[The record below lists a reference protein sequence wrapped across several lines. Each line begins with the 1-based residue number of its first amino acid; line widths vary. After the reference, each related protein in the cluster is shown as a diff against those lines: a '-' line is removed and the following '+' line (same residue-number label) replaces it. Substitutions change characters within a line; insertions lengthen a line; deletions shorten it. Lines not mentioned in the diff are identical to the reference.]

1 MFIGMEVIMISTISQ
16 LLNLPGVTVQ
26 GCSEVEGFI
35 CIHLEMTS
43 SGACCPHCGKYS
55 EERHRERRIL
65 IRDLPTFGQKV
76 LLKVPRRQFY
86 CYSCQCYFTEELE
99 FLNPHRHHTKRYEEN
114 IYQRICSSTIEQIS
128 REENV
133 SRDEIQGIF
142 DAVYSRHQA
151 KNWSEAKRLS
161 IDEVAMHKGH
171 KDFVGVVSDIDAR
184 TLLEVAPSNSQK
196 DMTETLSQ
204 QPIEVRKQVK
214 EVSVDMWGGYPKV
227 IKEIFPNATIVFD
240 RFHVIKGV
248 NSELNRIRKDEG
260 ITDRGSKFILLKNF
274 EDLSDAQE
282 EKLIVIL
289 SRSETLTEAYILKEE
304 LREIYETPYN
314 VEEGMSAI
322 EKWLNKAQSFYHEA
336 TQTIRN
342 HLQGICNYFIS
353 RATSGVM
360 EGINNRIQLI
370 KRQAYGFVNFNNF
383 RSRLLACFS

>member
-1 MFIGMEVIMISTISQ
+1 MEFIMISSISQ
-16 LLNLPGVTVQ
+16 LLNLQGATVQ

-35 CIHLEMTS
+35 CIHLEITA
-43 SGACCPHCGKYS
+43 SGASCPHCGKYS
-55 EERHRERRIL
+55 EELHQDRPVL

-86 CYSCQCYFTEELE
+86 CHSCQGYFTEQLE

-114 IYQRICSSTIEQIS
+114 IYHRICSSTIEQIS
-128 REENV
+128 RDENL
-133 SRDEIQGIF
+133 STDEIQGIF
-142 DAVYSRHQA
+142 DYVWSQQQP
-151 KNWSEAKRLS
+151 KNWSEAKRVS
-161 IDEVAMHKGH
+161 MDEVAMHKGH
-171 KDFVGVVSDIDAR
+171 KDFIGVVSDIDAR
-184 TLLEVAPSNSQK
+184 TLLEVVPSNSQE

-204 QPIEVRKQVK
+204 QPIEVRKQVE

-227 IKEIFPNATIVFD
+227 IEVIFPNATIVYD
-240 RFHVIKGV
+240 RFHVIKKV
-248 NSELNRIRKDEG
+248 NDELNKIRKEEG
-260 ITDRGSKFILLKNF
+260 ITDKGSKFILLKNYV
-274 EDLSDAQE
+274 DLSDEQE

-289 SRSETLTEAYILKEE
+289 SQSETLAKAYILKEE
-304 LREIYETPYN
+304 LREIYETLYN
-314 VEEGMSAI
+314 VEEGKSEI
-322 EKWLNKAQSFYHEA
+322 EKWLDKAQSFYHEA
-336 TQTIRN
+336 TQTIRK

>member
-1 MFIGMEVIMISTISQ
+1 MEVVMISSISQ
-16 LLNLPGVTVQ
+16 LLNLPGTNVQ

-35 CIHLEMTS
+35 YIHLEITA
-43 SGACCPHCGKYS
+43 SGVCCPHCGKYS
-55 EERHRERRIL
+55 KEVRQNRPVL

-86 CYSCQCYFTEELE
+86 CQSCQRYFTEQLE

-114 IYQRICSSTIEQIS
+114 IYQRICSSTIKQIS
-128 REENV
+128 REENL
-133 SRDEIQGIF
+133 STDEIQGIF
-142 DAVYSRHQA
+142 DYVWSQHQP

-171 KDFVGVVSDIDAR
+171 KDFIGVVSDIDAKI
-184 TLLEVAPSNSQK
+184 LLEVAPSNSQK
-196 DMTETLSQ
+196 DMIETLSR
-204 QPIEVRKQVK
+204 QPIEMRKQVK

-227 IKEIFPNATIVFD
+227 IEEIFPNATIVFD
-240 RFHVIKGV
+240 RFHVIKRV
-248 NSELNRIRKDEG
+248 NDELNRIRKDEG

-274 EDLSDAQE
+274 ADLSDEQKG
-282 EKLIVIL
+282 KLIVIL
-289 SRSETLTEAYILKEE
+289 SQSATLTEAYILKEE
-304 LREIYETPYN
+304 LREIYETLYN

-322 EKWLNKAQSFYHEA
+322 EKWLDKAQSFYDEV
-336 TQTIRN
+336 TETIRK